1 MEEASQ
7 QNVMQLVNHI
17 MIHSSHYY
25 AWTSK
30 DLFSPCWKLATL
42 GVATFFT
49 LSSDHWHFPWEP
61 IFSVNVFLCCYLAP
75 GSFLSS
81 YATSPTNLFNKVGF
95 AGMAPWVQIN
105 PCWSTSRKKKYFSK
119 EIVDGKIDLNS
130 TQPLKTIFKALK
142 LLEIIS
148 ITWRSKST
156 WKLFVTT
163 DSNFMLLIVTINNQ
177 K

>member
-61 IFSVNVFLCCYLAP
+61 IFSVNVFLCCYYSAP

-95 AGMAPWVQIN
+95 AGMVPWVQIN
-105 PCWSTSRKKKYFSK
+105 PCWSTSRKNKYFKQRDCRRKDWLEFNATSHF
-119 EIVDGKIDLNS
+119 
-130 TQPLKTIFKALK
+130 QFLKKMLKFLETIWWNNIRQYWNNWEYLTWMKVPESNLK
-142 LLEIIS
+142 
-148 ITWRSKST
+148 
-156 WKLFVTT
+156 
-163 DSNFMLLIVTINNQ
+163 
-177 K
+177 